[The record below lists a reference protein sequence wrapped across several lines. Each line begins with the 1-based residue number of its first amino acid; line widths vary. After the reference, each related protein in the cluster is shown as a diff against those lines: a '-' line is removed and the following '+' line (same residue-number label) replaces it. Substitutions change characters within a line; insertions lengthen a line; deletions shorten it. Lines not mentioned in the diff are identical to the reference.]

1 MAETRPERKVIII
14 PAKTESPQEQEKKRN
29 LRVAA
34 YCRVSTG
41 DEEQLTSYENQKA
54 FYTEKIMKNPEW
66 TMVDIF
72 ADEGI
77 TGTSTCRRKQFL
89 RMIRQCRQG
98 KIDMILA
105 KSVSRFARNTLD
117 TISYTRELRSLG
129 IAVIFE
135 EQNINSIYPESEF
148 LIALHAAFAQSESE
162 SISANVRWGKRQSI
176 KDGKVTFQYK
186 TMLGYE
192 KGPDGKPKVVP
203 EEAQTVRQIF
213 EWYLSGKSVRNIRLA
228 LEAEGAHNAAGT
240 TDWTTSNLRSILA
253 NEKYCGDALL
263 QKTFI
268 KDCISKKAIPNTGQL
283 TKILVQDNHEA
294 IISRE
299 MFDAVQLEMARR
311 RAQDGRTR
319 KSAPTGRGKFSG
331 KYALSGLLFCAECGT
346 AYRRVVWTQHGEKRA
361 VWRCTSRLDYG
372 KKYCLHSP
380 TLDEEPLQQAV
391 LGAINS
397 AMSGHDTLSGQLI
410 DAMEQELAPI
420 PGESMSLGDLDRAM
434 EDLGQQFNTLLSEAA
449 DTDNAD
455 SYTARFQSIST
466 AMAELKRRK
475 ANIMQLRQEQEQT
488 NRRMQAVASAPKTT
502 SSELTEWDENVI
514 YQLLEKVTVL
524 SRERIRV
531 TLRDGLEIE
540 QAVEQPKRR
549 KFI

>member
-1 MAETRPERKVIII
+1 MAGQA
-14 PAKTESPQEQEKKRN
+14 AKLP
-29 LRVAA
+29 
-34 YCRVSTG
+34 
-41 DEEQLTSYENQKA
+41 
-54 FYTEKIMKNPEW
+54 
-66 TMVDIF
+66 
-72 ADEGI
+72 
-77 TGTSTCRRKQFL
+77 
-89 RMIRQCRQG
+89 
-98 KIDMILA
+98 
-105 KSVSRFARNTLD
+105 
-117 TISYTRELRSLG
+117 
-129 IAVIFE
+129 
-135 EQNINSIYPESEF
+135 
-148 LIALHAAFAQSESE
+148 
-162 SISANVRWGKRQSI
+162 
-176 KDGKVTFQYK
+176 
-186 TMLGYE
+186 YE
-192 KGPDGKPKVVP
+192 KGPDGKPKVIP

-213 EWYLSGKSVRNIRLA
+213 EWYLSGKSVRNIRLE

-240 TDWTTSNLRSILA
+240 TEWTTSNLRSILT

-283 TKILVQDNHEA
+283 TKVLIQDNHEA

-299 MFDAVQLEMARR
+299 MFDAVQLEIARC

-319 KSAPTGRGKFSG
+319 KSAPTGCGKFSG

-420 PGESMSLGDLDRAM
+420 PGESMSLGDIDRAM
-434 EDLGQQFNTLLSEAA
+434 EELGQQFNNLLSEAA
-449 DTDNAD
+449 DTDNTD
-455 SYTARFQSIST
+455 SYTARFKSIST

-475 ANIMQLRQEQEQT
+475 ANIMQLRQEQEQA
-488 NRRMQAVASAPKTT
+488 NRRMQAVTSVLKTASN
-502 SSELTEWDENVI
+502 ELTEWDENVI

-549 KFI
+549 KFV